1 MSKNN
6 YELLNL
12 NEEKQTYPTN
22 QETESPNR
30 KSPFRRAVFTREE
43 FFQSKTKNNQ
53 RKDILQP
60 LIEIQNENEKKSF
73 FSNFFNNSNPYA
85 KSKRKITFNGNSFP
99 NVKSPNV
106 IRNQKYS
113 ALTLVPVV
121 LFQQFCFFSNLFFLA
136 ISLSQLIPDLK
147 VGFMFTYVAPLVIVL
162 AITILKEAV
171 DDFKRYSRDK
181 ETNNTEYEKVT
192 PSGVI
197 TITSA
202 EIKVGDI
209 LRVHSNQRIPSDMVF
224 LKTNDKTG
232 EIFIRT
238 DQLDGETDWK
248 HRKPIAYTQNLPDGD
263 YNSLLDPSLSIQVD
277 APHKDIYSFL
287 GTFTNENGSQEP
299 LNLDNT
305 LWANTVLASSTT
317 YGIVI
322 YTGKET
328 RSQMNS
334 TEPQAKVGKIDHE
347 INIISKAL
355 FFFMLFLSVLIV
367 ILSGFNGSLKR
378 NIISIFR
385 FLLLLASIIPISLR
399 VNLDFAKIIYAYQIG
414 SDENIKGTI
423 ARNSTIPEELGRIQY
438 LFSDKTGTLTQNEMI
453 FKQICFES
461 GVFTED
467 NIDELKEIINDE
479 CKKSNGPLKDIEDN
493 LQNIV
498 NTSSKKRL
506 RRNRNNV
513 IRDAITALCLCH
525 NVTPIEDEGK
535 RELQAAS
542 PDEVALV
549 KLAESLG
556 FFLKERNSL
565 KMFIVNSA
573 GENEHYDIIA
583 VFPFSSDTKRMGIL
597 VRHIESRRLVFYLK
611 GAEVIMEEKVG
622 ELSRVFLRE
631 YCENLA
637 SSGLRT
643 LVISQKY
650 VSEEFYQEWAIK
662 YEQANLSMEDRE
674 KKVRKVV
681 EELEENMEFLCVT
694 GVEDKLQY
702 EVSDTIESLRNAGI
716 QIWMLTGDKVETA
729 KCIAIST
736 GLKAKTQKTF
746 DILSVKNSHVLEREL
761 RKFQILVDTILVI
774 DGTSLNEALKLENE
788 EIFFNIAKTAP
799 AVVCCRCSPTQKT
812 LIVRGMKKY
821 TDCRTAA
828 IGDGGNDVGMIQ
840 EAHLGIGI
848 VGKEGKQ
855 ASMAADFS
863 ILEFRVIK
871 LLILWHGR
879 LSYTRSAVLSQFVI
893 HRGLI
898 ISIIQVIFSL
908 MFYYVSIPIYNGFL
922 MLGYT
927 TVFTSAPVFSLIC
940 DEDTTIEKVT
950 KFPVM
955 YKTLQKGRNLNIK
968 TFIYWIIKSIYQ
980 GTIIMMATSTLFES
994 NFLNIISI
1002 TFTVLIFI
1010 EILNVYSEINKVH
1023 YAMLISFAF
1032 TIIMY
1037 LLTMY
1042 FLPNYINVS
1051 YIFNWSCISK
1061 ILIVTFISWFP
1072 FFIGGRLFKRKG
1084 DVVN

>member
-22 QETESPNR
+22 QETESPNK

-99 NVKSPNV
+99 NVNSPNV